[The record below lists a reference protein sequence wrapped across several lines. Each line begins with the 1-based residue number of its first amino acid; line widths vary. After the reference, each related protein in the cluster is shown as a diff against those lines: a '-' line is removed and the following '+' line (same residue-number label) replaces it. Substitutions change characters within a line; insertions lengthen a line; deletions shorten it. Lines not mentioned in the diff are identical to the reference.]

1 MELFLKELEVRDNMR
16 QIRVLQVVTYMGRGG
31 LETMLMNYY
40 RKIDREKILFD
51 FLVHRDFEADYDEE
65 IRQLGGR
72 IYRLSRLNP
81 ISRGYLNQLDDFF
94 KEHPE
99 YKIVH
104 SHLDCMAG
112 IPLKYAQKNNVSAR
126 IAHAHSSNQT
136 RDKKYVLKQF
146 YKHIIPK
153 YATHFFACSE
163 VAGKWMFGKQKFS
176 VLNNAIDTQKYSYNP
191 QTARRVRAELKVSED
206 TLMVGHVGRFHP
218 PKNHEMIVKIFS
230 EVLKRVSDAKLLLVG
245 DGYLQHIVQD
255 QVAAL
260 GIQDHVIFTGV
271 RSDVCDLM
279 QAMDIFLFPS
289 LYEGLPVSI
298 IEAQAAGLPC
308 IISDKVP
315 LECKKTDLV
324 QQLNLSESFGTWA
337 DIVISAA
344 KQNKRRDTAEE
355 IKKAGFDVSENTR
368 RLEEFYLNVYE
379 NAVEEERANDFIN
392 HIYPGI

>member
-1 MELFLKELEVRDNMR
+1 MMKVRDNMR
-16 QIRVLQVVTYMGRGG
+16 QIRVLQIVTYMGRGG

-40 RKIDREKILFD
+40 RKIDRKKILFD

-72 IYRLSRLNP
+72 IYRMNRLNP
-81 ISRGYLNQLDDFF
+81 VSRDYLNQLNTFF
-94 KEHPE
+94 KNHPE
-99 YKIVH
+99 YRIVH

-112 IPLKYAQKNNVSAR
+112 IPLKYAKKNGVPVR
-126 IAHAHSSNQT
+126 IAHAHNSNQT
-136 RDKKYVLKQF
+136 KDKKYLLKLL
-146 YKHIIPK
+146 YKRIIPK
-153 YATHFFACSE
+153 YATDFYACSE
-163 VAGKWMFGKQKFS
+163 AAGKWMFGSREFLI
-176 VLNNAIDTQKYSYNP
+176 LNNAIDSQKYSYNP
-191 QTARRVRAELKVSED
+191 EKARRVRNALKISKNMLV
-206 TLMVGHVGRFHP
+206 VGHVGRFHP

-245 DGYLQHIVQD
+245 DGYLQHTVRD

-260 GIQDHVIFTGV
+260 GIQNHVIFTGV

-324 QQLNLSESFGTWA
+324 QQLNLTESFGTWA
-337 DIVISAA
+337 DTVIFAA
-344 KQNKRRDTAEE
+344 QQNKRRDTAEE
-355 IKKAGFDVSENTR
+355 IKKAGFDVSENAR
-368 RLEEFYLNVYE
+368 QLEAFYLDVYE
-379 NAVEEERANDFIN
+379 NASEGENGR
-392 HIYPGI
+392 

>member
-1 MELFLKELEVRDNMR
+1 MKVRDNMR
-16 QIRVLQVVTYMGRGG
+16 QIRVLHVVTYMGRGG

-40 RKIDREKILFD
+40 RKIDRKKIQFD

-72 IYRLSRLNP
+72 IYRMNRLNP
-81 ISRGYLNQLDDFF
+81 VSRDYLNQLNTFF
-94 KEHPE
+94 KDHPE
-99 YKIVH
+99 YRIVH

-112 IPLKYAQKNNVSAR
+112 IPLKYAKKNGVPVR
-126 IAHAHSSNQT
+126 IAHAHNSNQT
-136 RDKKYVLKQF
+136 KDKKYLLKLL
-146 YKHIIPK
+146 YKRIIPK
-153 YATHFFACSE
+153 YATDFYACSE
-163 VAGKWMFGKQKFS
+163 AAGKWMFGSREFLI
-176 VLNNAIDTQKYSYNP
+176 LNNAIDSQKYSYNP
-191 QTARRVRAELKVSED
+191 EKARRVRDALKISKNMLV
-206 TLMVGHVGRFHP
+206 VGHVGRFHP

-245 DGYLQHIVQD
+245 DGYLQHTVWD

-298 IEAQAAGLPC
+298 IEAQTAGLPC

-337 DIVISAA
+337 DTVISAA

-355 IKKAGFDVSENTR
+355 IKKAGFDVSENAR
-368 RLEEFYLNVYE
+368 QLEAFYLDVYE
-379 NAVEEERANDFIN
+379 NASEGENAR
-392 HIYPGI
+392 

>member
-1 MELFLKELEVRDNMR
+1 MMKVRDNMR
-16 QIRVLQVVTYMGRGG
+16 QIRVLQIVTYMGRGG

-72 IYRLSRLNP
+72 IYRMNRLNP
-81 ISRGYLNQLDDFF
+81 VSRDYLNQLNTFF
-94 KEHPE
+94 KDHPE
-99 YKIVH
+99 YRIVH

-112 IPLKYAQKNNVSAR
+112 IPLKYAKKNGVPVR
-126 IAHAHSSNQT
+126 IAHAHNSNQT
-136 RDKKYVLKQF
+136 KDKKYLLKLL
-146 YKHIIPK
+146 YKRIIPK
-153 YATHFFACSE
+153 YATDFYACSE
-163 VAGKWMFGKQKFS
+163 AAGKWMFGSREFLI
-176 VLNNAIDTQKYSYNP
+176 LNNAIDSQKYSYNP
-191 QTARRVRAELKVSED
+191 EKARRVRDALKISKNMLV
-206 TLMVGHVGRFHP
+206 VGHVGRFHP

-245 DGYLQHIVQD
+245 DGYLQHTVRD

-271 RSDVCDLM
+271 RPDICDLM

-324 QQLNLSESFGTWA
+324 QQLNLTESFGTWA
-337 DIVISAA
+337 DTVIFAA
-344 KQNKRRDTAEE
+344 QQNKRRDTAEE
-355 IKKAGFDVSENTR
+355 IKKAGFDVSENAR
-368 RLEEFYLNVYE
+368 QLEAFYLDVYE
-379 NAVEEERANDFIN
+379 NASEGENGR
-392 HIYPGI
+392 

>member
-1 MELFLKELEVRDNMR
+1 MR
-16 QIRVLQVVTYMGRGG
+16 QIRVLHVVTYMGRGG

-40 RKIDREKILFD
+40 RKIDRKKIQFD

-72 IYRLSRLNP
+72 IYRMNRLNP
-81 ISRGYLNQLDDFF
+81 VSRDYLNQLNTFF
-94 KEHPE
+94 KDHPE

-112 IPLKYAQKNNVSAR
+112 IPLKYAKKNGVPVR
-126 IAHAHSSNQT
+126 IAHAHNSNQT
-136 RDKKYVLKQF
+136 KDKKYLLKLL
-146 YKHIIPK
+146 YKRIIPK
-153 YATHFFACSE
+153 YATDFYACSE
-163 VAGKWMFGKQKFS
+163 AAGKWMFGSREFLI
-176 VLNNAIDTQKYSYNP
+176 LNNAIDSQKYSYNP
-191 QTARRVRAELKVSED
+191 EKARRVRDALKISKNMLV
-206 TLMVGHVGRFHP
+206 VGHVGRFHP

-245 DGYLQHIVQD
+245 DGYLQHTVRD

-298 IEAQAAGLPC
+298 IEAQTAGLPC

-337 DIVISAA
+337 DTVISAA

-355 IKKAGFDVSENTR
+355 IKKAGFDVSENAR
-368 RLEEFYLNVYE
+368 QLEAFYLDVYE
-379 NAVEEERANDFIN
+379 NASEGENAR
-392 HIYPGI
+392 

>member
-1 MELFLKELEVRDNMR
+1 MR
-16 QIRVLQVVTYMGRGG
+16 QIRVLHVVTYMGRGG

-40 RKIDREKILFD
+40 RKIDRKKIQFD

-72 IYRLSRLNP
+72 IYRMNRLNP
-81 ISRGYLNQLDDFF
+81 VSRDYLNQLNTFF
-94 KEHPE
+94 KDHPE
-99 YKIVH
+99 YRIVH

-112 IPLKYAQKNNVSAR
+112 IPLKYAKKNGVPVR
-126 IAHAHSSNQT
+126 IAHAHNSNQT
-136 RDKKYVLKQF
+136 KDKKYLLKLL
-146 YKHIIPK
+146 YKRIIPK
-153 YATHFFACSE
+153 YATDFYACSE
-163 VAGKWMFGKQKFS
+163 AAGKWMFGSREFLI
-176 VLNNAIDTQKYSYNP
+176 LNNAIDSQKYSYNP
-191 QTARRVRAELKVSED
+191 EKARRVRDALKISKNMLV
-206 TLMVGHVGRFHP
+206 VGHVGRFHP

-245 DGYLQHIVQD
+245 DGYLQHTVWD

-298 IEAQAAGLPC
+298 IEAQTAGLPC

-337 DIVISAA
+337 DTVISAA

-355 IKKAGFDVSENTR
+355 IKKAGFDVSENAR
-368 RLEEFYLNVYE
+368 QLEAFYLDVYE
-379 NAVEEERANDFIN
+379 NASEGENAR
-392 HIYPGI
+392 

>member
-1 MELFLKELEVRDNMR
+1 MR
-16 QIRVLQVVTYMGRGG
+16 QIRVLHVVTYMGRGG

-40 RKIDREKILFD
+40 RKIDRKKIQFD

-72 IYRLSRLNP
+72 IYRMNRLNP
-81 ISRGYLNQLDDFF
+81 VSRDYLNQLNTFF
-94 KEHPE
+94 KDHPE
-99 YKIVH
+99 YRIVH

-112 IPLKYAQKNNVSAR
+112 IPLKYAKKNGVPVR

-136 RDKKYVLKQF
+136 KDKKYLLKLL
-146 YKHIIPK
+146 YKRIIPK
-153 YATHFFACSE
+153 YATDFYACSE
-163 VAGKWMFGKQKFS
+163 AAGKWMFGSREFLI
-176 VLNNAIDTQKYSYNP
+176 LNNAIDSQKYSYNP
-191 QTARRVRAELKVSED
+191 EKARRVRDALKISKNMLV
-206 TLMVGHVGRFHP
+206 VGHVGRFHP

-245 DGYLQHIVQD
+245 DGYLQHTVRD

-324 QQLNLSESFGTWA
+324 QQLNLTESFGTWA
-337 DIVISAA
+337 DTVIFAA
-344 KQNKRRDTAEE
+344 QQNKRRDTAEE
-355 IKKAGFDVSENTR
+355 IKKAGFDVSENAR
-368 RLEEFYLNVYE
+368 QLEAFYLDVYE
-379 NAVEEERANDFIN
+379 NASEGENGR
-392 HIYPGI
+392 

>member
-1 MELFLKELEVRDNMR
+1 MQ

-72 IYRLSRLNP
+72 IYRMNRLNP
-81 ISRGYLNQLDDFF
+81 VSRDYLNQLNTFF
-94 KEHPE
+94 KDHPE
-99 YKIVH
+99 YRIVH

-112 IPLKYAQKNNVSAR
+112 IPLKYAKKNGVPVR
-126 IAHAHSSNQT
+126 IAHAHNSNQT
-136 RDKKYVLKQF
+136 KDKKYLLKLL
-146 YKHIIPK
+146 YKRIIPK
-153 YATHFFACSE
+153 YATDFYACSE
-163 VAGKWMFGKQKFS
+163 AAGKWMFGSREFLI
-176 VLNNAIDTQKYSYNP
+176 LNNAIDSQKYSYNP
-191 QTARRVRAELKVSED
+191 EKARRVRDALKISKNMLV
-206 TLMVGHVGRFHP
+206 VGHVGRFHP

-245 DGYLQHIVQD
+245 DGYLQHTVRD

-324 QQLNLSESFGTWA
+324 QQLNLTESFGTWA
-337 DIVISAA
+337 DTVIFAA
-344 KQNKRRDTAEE
+344 QQNKRRETAEE

-379 NAVEEERANDFIN
+379 NAMGKERANDFTN

>member
-1 MELFLKELEVRDNMR
+1 MQ

-72 IYRLSRLNP
+72 IYRMNRLNP
-81 ISRGYLNQLDDFF
+81 VSRDYLNQLNTFF
-94 KEHPE
+94 KDHPE
-99 YKIVH
+99 YRIVH

-112 IPLKYAQKNNVSAR
+112 IPLKYAKKNGVPVR
-126 IAHAHSSNQT
+126 IAHAHNSNQT
-136 RDKKYVLKQF
+136 KDKKYLLKLL
-146 YKHIIPK
+146 YKRIIPK
-153 YATHFFACSE
+153 YATDFYACSE
-163 VAGKWMFGKQKFS
+163 AAGKWMFGSREFLI
-176 VLNNAIDTQKYSYNP
+176 LNNAIDSQKYSYNP
-191 QTARRVRAELKVSED
+191 EKARRVRDALKISKNMLV
-206 TLMVGHVGRFHP
+206 VGHVGRFHP

-245 DGYLQHIVQD
+245 DGYLQHTVRD

-324 QQLNLSESFGTWA
+324 QQLNLTESFGTWA
-337 DIVISAA
+337 DTVIFSAQ
-344 KQNKRRDTAEE
+344 QNKRRDTAEE
-355 IKKAGFDVSENTR
+355 IKKAGFDVSENAR
-368 RLEEFYLNVYE
+368 QLEAFYLDVYE
-379 NAVEEERANDFIN
+379 NASEGENGR
-392 HIYPGI
+392 

>member
-1 MELFLKELEVRDNMR
+1 MR
-16 QIRVLQVVTYMGRGG
+16 QIRVLHVVTYMGRGG

-40 RKIDREKILFD
+40 RKIDRKKIQFD

-72 IYRLSRLNP
+72 IYRMNRLNP
-81 ISRGYLNQLDDFF
+81 VSRDYLNQLNTFF
-94 KEHPE
+94 KDHPE
-99 YKIVH
+99 YRIVH

-112 IPLKYAQKNNVSAR
+112 IPLKYAKKNGVPVR
-126 IAHAHSSNQT
+126 IAHAHNSNQT
-136 RDKKYVLKQF
+136 KDKKYLLKLL
-146 YKHIIPK
+146 YKRIIPK
-153 YATHFFACSE
+153 YATDFYACSE
-163 VAGKWMFGKQKFS
+163 AAGKWMFGSREFLI
-176 VLNNAIDTQKYSYNP
+176 LNNAIDSQKYSYNP
-191 QTARRVRAELKVSED
+191 EKARRVRDALKISKNMLV
-206 TLMVGHVGRFHP
+206 VGHVGRFHP

-245 DGYLQHIVQD
+245 DGYLQHTVRD

-298 IEAQAAGLPC
+298 IEAQTAGLPC

-337 DIVISAA
+337 DTVISAA

-355 IKKAGFDVSENTR
+355 IKKAGFDVSENAR
-368 RLEEFYLNVYE
+368 QLEAFYLDVYE
-379 NAVEEERANDFIN
+379 NASEGENAR
-392 HIYPGI
+392 